1 MGIMANVTTSSS
13 TDALDSA
20 GLNDR
25 SVQNFELYGDVTNNG
40 QITAN
45 DLAVLRDIKSIED
58 EILFAFG
65 DDDMLKDLSYKKE
78 KLDAFKNVH
87 LKYALPYGVYEKI
100 ISGVD
105 TFDDVL
111 DITNG
116 VPKITDKLI
125 LFWQLQ
131 FFGVKNAY
139 ADPANQLEKG
149 KNVKYEESFK
159 LSILKGGWQK
169 PSSEN
174 EAVLKLQEKQKNVPV
189 LRDSPE
195 NFFTFTLPSA
205 ISNEAPRLAV

>member
-45 DLAVLRDIKSIED
+45 DLAVLREMKSIED
-58 EILFAFG
+58 QILFAFG
-65 DDDMLKDLSYKKE
+65 DESMLKKLSDDGDIA
-78 KLDAFKNVH
+78 KLNAFKNVH

-105 TFDDVL
+105 TYDDVL
-111 DITNG
+111 DVTNG

-149 KNVKYEESFK
+149 KSVK
-159 LSILKGGWQK
+159 
-169 PSSEN
+169 
-174 EAVLKLQEKQKNVPV
+174 
-189 LRDSPE
+189 
-195 NFFTFTLPSA
+195 
-205 ISNEAPRLAV
+205 